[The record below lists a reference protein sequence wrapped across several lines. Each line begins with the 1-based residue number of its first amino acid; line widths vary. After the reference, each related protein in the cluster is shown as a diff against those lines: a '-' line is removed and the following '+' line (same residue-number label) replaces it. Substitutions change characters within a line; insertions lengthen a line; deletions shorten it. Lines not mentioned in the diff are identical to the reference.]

1 MSDPRS
7 TARTSVHAGLGS
19 AVSEGG
25 DAAQVLRQLGARAH
39 QLRATTRAADHFN
52 AQDAQ
57 AERDTGSWL
66 ISSAVGLAED
76 LAADIDGLARSIK
89 ERQAD
94 AALQQRIPPL
104 RVRAHQL
111 HAAAKAADHFLDQ
124 DSREDQDTGS
134 WLIAT
139 ANALAVKLAAELD
152 DTVAGARRGPQDKAA
167 AAQIEPHD
175 PVLARRL
182 AAASTPAPLKGAA

>member
-1 MSDPRS
+1 MSDTRS
-7 TARTSVHAGLGS
+7 TARTNFSAGVGS

-25 DAAQVLRQLGARAH
+25 DAAQMLRQLGARAH

-52 AQDAQ
+52 AQDAP

-76 LAADIDGLARSIK
+76 LATDIDGLARSIK

-94 AALQQRIPPL
+94 AALLQRISPL

-167 AAQIEPHD
+167 SAPIEPHD

-182 AAASTPAPLKGAA
+182 AAASTPAPLRGAA

>member
-1 MSDPRS
+1 MPDTRNTARS
-7 TARTSVHAGLGS
+7 TLPADA
-19 AVSEGG
+19 G
-25 DAAQVLRQLGARAH
+25 DASHLLRELGARAH
-39 QLRATTRAADHFN
+39 QLRATTRAADHYN
-52 AQDAQ
+52 AQEAA

-66 ISSAVGLAED
+66 MSSAVGLAAE
-76 LAADIDGLARSIK
+76 LAADLDALARSIK

-94 AALQQRIPPL
+94 AALLSRLSPL

-139 ANALAVKLAAELD
+139 AQALAVKLAAEVD
-152 DTVAGARRGPQDKAA
+152 DSVAGVRRTPPATAQDKPAL
-167 AAQIEPHD
+167 EPHD
-175 PVLARRL
+175 PALVRRV
-182 AAASTPAPLKGAA
+182 AAATAPLRGAG

>member
-1 MSDPRS
+1 MSEPRS
-7 TARTSVHAGLGS
+7 TVRTSFTAGVS
-19 AVSEGG
+19 STVSEGG

-39 QLRATTRAADHFN
+39 QLRATTRAADHYN

-94 AALQQRIPPL
+94 AALLLRISPL
-104 RVRAHQL
+104 RVRAHSCMPRPRRPTTFWTRI
-111 HAAAKAADHFLDQ
+111 H
-124 DSREDQDTGS
+124 
-134 WLIAT
+134 
-139 ANALAVKLAAELD
+139 VK
-152 DTVAGARRGPQDKAA
+152 TRT
-167 AAQIEPHD
+167 
-175 PVLARRL
+175 PV
-182 AAASTPAPLKGAA
+182 PG

>member
-1 MSDPRS
+1 MSEPRS
-7 TARTSVHAGLGS
+7 TVRTSFTAGVS
-19 AVSEGG
+19 STVSEGG
-25 DAAQVLRQLGARAH
+25 DAAQALRQLGARAH
-39 QLRATTRAADHFN
+39 QLRATTRAADHYN

-94 AALQQRIPPL
+94 AALLLRISPL

-124 DSREDQDTGS
+124 DSRDDQDTGS

-152 DTVAGARRGPQDKAA
+152 DTVPGARRGQQDKGP
-167 AAQIEPHD
+167 IEPHD

-182 AAASTPAPLKGAA
+182 AAASTPAPLRGAA

>member
-7 TARTSVHAGLGS
+7 TARTSVPAGLGS

>member
-1 MSDPRS
+1 MSESRS
-7 TARTSVHAGLGS
+7 TARPTASTS
-19 AVSEGG
+19 VSEGG
-25 DAAQVLRQLGARAH
+25 DAAQVLRLLGARAH
-39 QLRATTRAADHFN
+39 QLRATTRAADHYN
-52 AQDAQ
+52 AQDVQ

-94 AALQQRIPPL
+94 AALLLRISPL

-139 ANALAVKLAAELD
+139 ANTLAVKLAAELD
-152 DTVAGARRGPQDKAA
+152 DTLPGARRGPQDKLP
-167 AAQIEPHD
+167 IEPHD

-182 AAASTPAPLKGAA
+182 AAASTPAPLRGAT

>member
-1 MSDPRS
+1 MSEPRP
-7 TARTSVHAGLGS
+7 TARPAM
-19 AVSEGG
+19 SEGG
-25 DAAQVLRQLGARAH
+25 DAAQVLRLLGARAH
-39 QLRATTRAADHFN
+39 QLRATTRAADHYN
-52 AQDAQ
+52 AQDVQ

-94 AALQQRIPPL
+94 AALLLRISPL

-152 DTVAGARRGPQDKAA
+152 DSVAGARRGPQDNVPVTP
-167 AAQIEPHD
+167 IEPHD

-182 AAASTPAPLKGAA
+182 AAASTPAPLRGAA

>member
-1 MSDPRS
+1 MSEPRS
-7 TARTSVHAGLGS
+7 TVRTSFTAG
-19 AVSEGG
+19 ANTTVSEGG

-39 QLRATTRAADHFN
+39 QRRATTRAADHYN

-94 AALQQRIPPL
+94 AALLLRISPL

-139 ANALAVKLAAELD
+139 ANALAVKLAADLD
-152 DTVAGARRGPQDKAA
+152 DTVAGSRRGPHDKAP
-167 AAQIEPHD
+167 IEPHD

-182 AAASTPAPLKGAA
+182 AAASTPAPLRGAA